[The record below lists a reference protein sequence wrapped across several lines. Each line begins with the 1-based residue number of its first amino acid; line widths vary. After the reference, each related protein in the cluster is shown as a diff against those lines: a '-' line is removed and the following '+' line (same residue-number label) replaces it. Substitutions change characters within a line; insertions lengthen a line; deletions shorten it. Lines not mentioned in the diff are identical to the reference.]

1 MASLTQRTWVW
12 ASSGSQ
18 WWTGKPGMLQS
29 MGLQRVRHGWATAL
43 IPIQGSRGAEP
54 KWAWFQ
60 KRYRP
65 AALLQWPGGNM
76 QPFICT
82 WPEEVWFP
90 CCPSYLL
97 KVKVLVAQS
106 CLSLSTPWT
115 VASQAPLSMG
125 FSRQESWSGLS
136 CLIRMIFKNWI
147 CSANIS
153 ISSMDALLWKGIIH
167 QMYISRFKKH
177 FPSLPLL

>member
-1 MASLTQRTWVW
+1 
-12 ASSGSQ
+12 
-18 WWTGKPGMLQS
+18 
-29 MGLQRVRHGWATAL
+29 
-43 IPIQGSRGAEP
+43 
-54 KWAWFQ
+54 
-60 KRYRP
+60 
-65 AALLQWPGGNM
+65 M
-76 QPFICT
+76 QPFIRT

-90 CCPSYLL
+90 CCPSYLQ
-97 KVKVLVAQS
+97 KVKVLLAQS

-136 CLIRMIFKNWI
+136 CLIRMICKNWI

-177 FPSLPLL
+177 FPSLSLLSKRGLYVVLKILFTEGRFHCEAVQTYSSIPTQTYPTSIYAR